1 MEYNSL
7 HLGDCFDV
15 MALMPDKC
23 LDMVLCDLPYGVTAC
38 RWDVELDLEQL
49 WREYKRLLKPGGAV
63 VLAALNTG
71 RRYVCVEKDMANYL
85 VMVDRVQQHKAEIV
99 E

>member
-23 LDMVLCDLPYGVTAC
+23 VDMVLCDLPYGVTAC
-38 RWDVELDLEQL
+38 TWDVELDLDRL
-49 WREYKRLLKPGGAV
+49 WREYKRLLKPGGAEYG
-63 VLAALNTG
+63 AA
-71 RRYVCVEKDMANYL
+71 VCVRREGYGELFGDGGPGA
-85 VMVDRVQQHKAEIV
+85 AA
-99 E
+99 